1 MMNGPKLY
9 NKKHVLLFAVMTLS
23 REIFLKGY
31 LSPLKDIENVC
42 IFYAK
47 YPKWIILNNEMP

>member
-1 MMNGPKLY
+1 MLY
-9 NKKHVLLFAVMTLS
+9 NKKQVLLFAVMTQS

-31 LSPLKDIENVC
+31 LLPLKDIEHVC

>member
-1 MMNGPKLY
+1 
-9 NKKHVLLFAVMTLS
+9 MTQS

-31 LSPLKDIENVC
+31 ILPLKDIENVC
-42 IFYAK
+42 LFYAK